1 MDKGDDVDY
10 IDEKGQKHSI
20 KEFSFAN
27 RVKMERERGDY
38 TEILLK
44 YAKNKKL
51 IKLHTWVYKGMVG
64 RVLEVDLKTRI
75 FQFYNFTTKTVA
87 YYSLN
92 IVRGVEEVK
101 L

>member
-1 MDKGDDVDY
+1 MDKKNEIDY
-10 IDEKGQKHSI
+10 IDDNGQKHNIS
-20 KEFSFAN
+20 EYSFAN

-87 YYSLN
+87 YYCLN

-101 L
+101 V